1 MVLVLAALLPDLEMP
16 SVGASLVSFLN
27 LIPSLDVARSV
38 FVIQTAKEDSFA
50 KLVNVWK
57 SQTLVIL
64 LPVDLVLSA
73 QSHRQAMP
81 FVVAK
86 PDSSPT
92 LIQSRAANRNV
103 SLTRIVREATSA
115 KTRSV

>member
-1 MVLVLAALLPDLEMP
+1 MVLALAALLPNLEMP
-16 SVGASLVSFLN
+16 SVGANLVLFPN
-27 LIPSLDVARSV
+27 LIPLLDAAQSV
-38 FVIQTAKEDSFA
+38 FVIQTAKEDSSA
-50 KLVNVWK
+50 KLGNVWK
-57 SQTLVIL
+57 SQTLATL
-64 LPVDLVLSA
+64 LPVDLVPSA
-73 QSHRQAMP
+73 QSHLRAMP

-92 LIQSRAANRNV
+92 LIQSRAANQNV